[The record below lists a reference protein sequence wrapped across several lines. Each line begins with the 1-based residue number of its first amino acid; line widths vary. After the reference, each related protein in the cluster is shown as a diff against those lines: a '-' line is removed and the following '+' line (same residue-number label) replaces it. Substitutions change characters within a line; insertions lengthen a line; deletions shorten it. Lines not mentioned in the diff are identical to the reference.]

1 MINVTYYFYNV
12 TITAKH
18 EFLKKIKAY
27 SSRIKKEYRTLIS
40 TAFLIFRNI
49 SKLLLQLFFIS

>member
-12 TITAKH
+12 TIK
-18 EFLKKIKAY
+18 EKQELLKKIKTN

-40 TAFLIFRNI
+40 TAFLFFRNI
-49 SKLLLQLFFIS
+49 SNQLLQLFFIS

>member
-12 TITAKH
+12 TIKEKH
-18 EFLKKIKAY
+18 ELLKKIKTN

-40 TAFLIFRNI
+40 TAFLFFRNI
-49 SKLLLQLFFIS
+49 SNQLLQLFFIS